1 MRYQV
6 TFTKYYFY
14 DVEGH
19 DVDTA
24 IDEAYKLFRS
34 EMTCPIA
41 DTSYDQ
47 LDIEPLDEE
56 EEDVSMTCK
65 DCLYYYR
72 TKEQEFPSCQ
82 WVPRCPGDY
91 PPCEE
96 EDYYDT
102 EYEPDI
108 CCEEEE
114 E

>member
-47 LDIEPLDEE
+47 LDIEPLNE
-56 EEDVSMTCK
+56 
-65 DCLYYYR
+65 
-72 TKEQEFPSCQ
+72 
-82 WVPRCPGDY
+82 
-91 PPCEE
+91 EE
-96 EDYYDT
+96 EDYYDA

-108 CCEEEE
+108 YCEEEE

>member
-14 DVEGH
+14 DVEDH

-41 DTSYDQ
+41 GTSYDQ
-47 LDIEPLDEE
+47 LDIEPLDK
-56 EEDVSMTCK
+56 EEDH
-65 DCLYYYR
+65 
-72 TKEQEFPSCQ
+72 
-82 WVPRCPGDY
+82 
-91 PPCEE
+91 
-96 EDYYDT
+96 YDA

>member
-19 DVDTA
+19 DVNTA

-56 EEDVSMTCK
+56 E
-65 DCLYYYR
+65 
-72 TKEQEFPSCQ
+72 
-82 WVPRCPGDY
+82 
-91 PPCEE
+91 
-96 EDYYDT
+96 DYYDA

-108 CCEEEE
+108 YCEEEE

>member
-56 EEDVSMTCK
+56 E
-65 DCLYYYR
+65 
-72 TKEQEFPSCQ
+72 
-82 WVPRCPGDY
+82 
-91 PPCEE
+91 
-96 EDYYDT
+96 
-102 EYEPDI
+102 
-108 CCEEEE
+108 
-114 E
+114 